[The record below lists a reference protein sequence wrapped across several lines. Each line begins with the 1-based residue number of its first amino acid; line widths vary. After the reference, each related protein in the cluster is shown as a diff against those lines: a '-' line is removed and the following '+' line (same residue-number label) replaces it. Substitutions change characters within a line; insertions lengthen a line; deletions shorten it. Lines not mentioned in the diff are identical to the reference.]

1 MVPADTSMYVPY
13 ALREQMYENHI
24 PRSSQDE
31 DNRCIVKN
39 TNCPIIID
47 REVNIYVYI
56 YICISC
62 GNTLTAEYIYYF
74 AMRIN
79 TSNSCSY

>member
-1 MVPADTSMYVPY
+1 VSHQQQVLMYINYMVPADTSMYVPY
-13 ALREQMYENHI
+13 VLREQMYENHI

-56 YICISC
+56 YICVYPVGIH
-62 GNTLTAEYIYYF
+62 
-74 AMRIN
+74 
-79 TSNSCSY
+79 